1 MIHEINFL
9 VKILIN
15 TDIYWYYWFFFSKKF
30 VIFVILIYICMYSSN
45 NVYKIQFFKSSSQLS
60 DDYENLSEYEKERI
74 SELKAD
80 GFFDYDDNGKYTVY
94 VITTPTEINSYLGI
108 LSNNLINYELYDISN
123 GVLKSKIDL
132 EDELSY
138 QINGINSIK
147 WSFFIDDINSW
158 IYKNLDI
165 DMVLD
170 RISEVGMN
178 SLREIEKEFLKEYK
192 A

>member
-1 MIHEINFL
+1 
-9 VKILIN
+9 
-15 TDIYWYYWFFFSKKF
+15 
-30 VIFVILIYICMYSSN
+30 MYSSN